1 MQATSVNTEAQT
13 MQSVESGA
21 VHSILRSGARLARIP
36 FNSMTLRRY
45 AHMGLP
51 EDLYPAV
58 EFWLTN
64 RRGHREREVA
74 RRVEALRTQLS
85 ERGSLTVAA
94 YGAAVGDPSTNGS
107 LAIEDRSLEY
117 VARRASVPERMG
129 LFLYLCASG
138 FGARHILELGAC
150 AGISGCYLASAPS
163 CRDFV
168 SIEISTPLVAIA
180 RHNLSRVTTEARVI
194 NADFDRGLDEA
205 LSSQGEHFD
214 LVWIDGNHLSEPTL
228 DYFTRVRDRVAPGQ
242 LILFDDINWP
252 EMRSAW
258 SEIRAWPGF
267 SHTINFERFGIGVLK
282 RQRDDTPPENWSLKR
297 RLGFTALSREQSY

>member
-1 MQATSVNTEAQT
+1 
-13 MQSVESGA
+13 
-21 VHSILRSGARLARIP
+21 
-36 FNSMTLRRY
+36 
-45 AHMGLP
+45 
-51 EDLYPAV
+51 
-58 EFWLTN
+58 
-64 RRGHREREVA
+64 
-74 RRVEALRTQLS
+74 
-85 ERGSLTVAA
+85 
-94 YGAAVGDPSTNGS
+94 
-107 LAIEDRSLEY
+107 
-117 VARRASVPERMG
+117 
-129 LFLYLCASG
+129 
-138 FGARHILELGAC
+138 
-150 AGISGCYLASAPS
+150 
-163 CRDFV
+163 
-168 SIEISTPLVAIA
+168 
-180 RHNLSRVTTEARVI
+180 VTTEARVI

-205 LSSQGEHFD
+205 LSGQGEHFD